1 MTLNQATDT
10 LELLHSYL
18 AMHSG
23 LRRADF
29 AALEGHLPV
38 QVGHMLRRSRSD
50 LGWSQRYMA
59 SQLQVSRAQYM
70 RYESGAAIPR
80 LHTAIQWSLLFGVP
94 PSVLLSQTDYGK
106 PDDAIPPHFF
116 RLSELL
122 RHAPARLFCD
132 TLKHVARILNR
143 PVPTASPD
151 DLALQE
157 TWLCHARDEIRS
169 HNLYLTIGANL
180 RLIRQL
186 LGYSQEDMASGLGI
200 STSHFLAIERGEV
213 AYSFLMMPRFS
224 YAMQFPPL
232 ALTVNSHYYQAR
244 TALARR
250 FETLTA
256 LIEPLS
262 DAAREAAIDHMARAM
277 HLYDLHGGR
286 LVSH

>member
-1 MTLNQATDT
+1 MSLNQATET
-10 LELLHSYL
+10 LSLLQSYL
-18 AMHSG
+18 AVHSG

-29 AALEGHLPV
+29 VALEGRLPE
-38 QVGHMLRRSRSD
+38 QIGHMLRRSRSD
-50 LGWSQRYMA
+50 LGWSQRHIA
-59 SQLQVSRAQYM
+59 NQLQVSRAQYM

-94 PSVLLSQTDYGK
+94 PSVLLGQTHYGK
-106 PDDAIPPHFF
+106 PEDTIPPHFF

-132 TLKHVARILNR
+132 TLNHVARILSR
-143 PVPTASPD
+143 PLPTASPG

-157 TWLCHARDEIRS
+157 AWLSCAGDEIRS

-186 LGYSQEDMASGLGI
+186 LNYSQEDMASGLGI

-213 AYSFLMMPRFS
+213 AYSFLMMPRFA
-224 YAMQFPPL
+224 YAMRFPPL

-244 TALARR
+244 TALTRR
-250 FETLTA
+250 FEALLTL
-256 LIEPLS
+256 LNPLS
-262 DAAREAAIDHMARAM
+262 DTAREAAIDHMARAM
-277 HLYDLHGGR
+277 HLYGKHGGR
-286 LVSH
+286 ISSH